1 MDISIEELNALTE
14 NTSNLRLRIAE
25 LESKVTQMQEQAQQK
40 DVENQMLKAENKQLK
55 EQGMTLDIENNYL
68 RNMLHLSTERI
79 IQFMKRVS
87 SMDRWSLLRAFV
99 EWTLPEKNRK
109 EQLAL
114 VDEVMMLPK
123 PVEDKPSVLMEN
135 PTFQGPMYDVHDN
148 DEVKLDE

>member
-1 MDISIEELNALTE
+1 
-14 NTSNLRLRIAE
+14 
-25 LESKVTQMQEQAQQK
+25 
-40 DVENQMLKAENKQLK
+40 
-55 EQGMTLDIENNYL
+55 
-68 RNMLHLSTERI
+68 
-79 IQFMKRVS
+79 MKRVT

-99 EWTLPEKNRK
+99 EWTLPERNRK